1 MKWVSEYDSKK
12 EEYDYD
18 IVDEF
23 LDHLDIMTEAM
34 EPTIIALEKED
45 GRSEMINELFR
56 IFHNIKSAS
65 GFLKIERIHL
75 LSELAEE
82 LMESVRQNPNS
93 LSEEIIDWLL
103 LVNDQFR
110 VWYTQLE
117 NDDELKDINPKI
129 LNVPEI

>member
-1 MKWVSEYDSKK
+1 MGIRARLE

>member
-1 MKWVSEYDSKK
+1 MGIRKQLEA
-12 EEYDYD
+12 EFDYD

-34 EPTIIALEKED
+34 EPAIIALEKVES
-45 GRSEMINELFR
+45 RSEKVNELFR

-65 GFLKIERIHL
+65 GFLKIERMHL

-82 LMESVRQNPNS
+82 LMDSVRQNQDS
-93 LSEEIIDWLL
+93 FSEQLIDWLL

-110 VWYTQLE
+110 AWYTQLE
-117 NDDELKDINPKI
+117 NDEEFEDTNPKI
-129 LNVPEI
+129 LNIPEI

>member
-1 MKWVSEYDSKK
+1 MGIRKQLEA
-12 EEYDYD
+12 EFDYD

-34 EPTIIALEKED
+34 EPAIIALENKES
-45 GRSEMINELFR
+45 RSERINELFR

-65 GFLKIERIHL
+65 GFLKIERTHL

-82 LMESVRQNPNS
+82 LMDSVRQNQDS
-93 LSEEIIDWLL
+93 ISESFINWLL
-103 LVNDQFR
+103 LINDQFQI
-110 VWYTQLE
+110 WYRQLE
-117 NDDELKDINPKI
+117 NDDEEFKDTNTKI

>member
-1 MKWVSEYDSKK
+1 MGIRTRLE

-34 EPTIIALEKED
+34 EPTIIALENAS
-45 GRSEMINELFR
+45 GRVERVNELIR
-56 IFHNIKSAS
+56 IFNNIKSAS
-65 GFLKIERIHL
+65 GFLKIERVHL
-75 LSELAEE
+75 LSELAED

-93 LSEEIIDWLL
+93 LSEEVIDWLL

-110 VWYTQLE
+110 IWYIQLE
-117 NDDELKDINPKI
+117 NDEEFEDISPKI
-129 LNVPEI
+129 LKVPEI

>member
-1 MKWVSEYDSKK
+1 MGIRARLE

-34 EPTIIALEKED
+34 EPTIIALENEAS
-45 GRSEMINELFR
+45 RIEMINELFR

-65 GFLKIERIHL
+65 GFLKIDRIHL
-75 LSELAEE
+75 LSELAED

-110 VWYTQLE
+110 AWYTQLE

>member
-1 MKWVSEYDSKK
+1 
-12 EEYDYD
+12 
-18 IVDEF
+18 
-23 LDHLDIMTEAM
+23 
-34 EPTIIALEKED
+34 
-45 GRSEMINELFR
+45 
-56 IFHNIKSAS
+56 
-65 GFLKIERIHL
+65 LKIERIHL
-75 LSELAEE
+75 LSELAED

-117 NDDELKDINPKI
+117 NDEELKDINPKI

>member
-1 MKWVSEYDSKK
+1 MGIRARLE

-34 EPTIIALEKED
+34 EPTIISLEKVP

-65 GFLKIERIHL
+65 GFLKIERVHL

-82 LMESVRQNPNS
+82 LMEAVRQNPNS

>member
-1 MKWVSEYDSKK
+1 MGIRARLE

-117 NDDELKDINPKI
+117 NDEEFEDINPKI

>member
-1 MKWVSEYDSKK
+1 MGIRTRLE

-34 EPTIIALEKED
+34 EPTIIALENAS
-45 GRSEMINELFR
+45 GRVERVNELFR

-65 GFLKIERIHL
+65 GFLKIERVHL
-75 LSELAEE
+75 LSELAED

-93 LSEEIIDWLL
+93 LSEEVIDWLL

-110 VWYTQLE
+110 IWYIQLE
-117 NDDELKDINPKI
+117 NDEEFEDISPKI
-129 LNVPEI
+129 LKVPEI

>member
-1 MKWVSEYDSKK
+1 MGVRTRF
-12 EEYDYD
+12 EEEFDYD

-23 LDHLDIMTEAM
+23 LDHLDIMIETM
-34 EPTIIALEKED
+34 EPTIISFEKED
-45 GRSEMINELFR
+45 GRSERVNELFR

-65 GFLKIERIHL
+65 SFLKIERLHL
-75 LSELAEE
+75 LSELAED

-93 LSEEIIDWLL
+93 LSEQIIDWLL

-110 VWYTQLE
+110 TWYMQLE
-117 NDDELKDINPKI
+117 NDEEFEDINLKI